1 MKIPSAV
8 TVSLH
13 VSPPRAGSG
22 AASVGRLSILLVNH
36 NGMQYLG
43 PCLESIHRYAPPETQ
58 VILEDNASTDGS
70 LKAAENKF
78 SWLQIVRSSR
88 NLGFAGGNNLAGK
101 RAQGRFILLLNT
113 DTLLLEPVAPV
124 VDWLESHP
132 SYGALTINMLD
143 GDRNPNACTGRF
155 PSPLRLALLRS
166 ILVSP
171 GSYGAE
177 EAYDVDWVQGS
188 FLLIRADLW
197 NELKWLD
204 ERYFMYAEDVDLC
217 KRIWNAGFK
226 CAYLPH
232 RHYLHWGGFVP
243 SRFPDQV
250 CGLATYV
257 ENHMTGMQR
266 LLCRAVLLGGC
277 LLRVAFHLEK
287 GILRNREIDRIKATV
302 SWRAFKALIQR
313 RA

>member
-132 SYGALTINMLD
+132 MV
-143 GDRNPNACTGRF
+143 
-155 PSPLRLALLRS
+155 LLRS
-166 ILVSP
+166 ICSMETATQTP
-171 GSYGAE
+171 A
-177 EAYDVDWVQGS
+177 
-188 FLLIRADLW
+188 R
-197 NELKWLD
+197 
-204 ERYFMYAEDVDLC
+204 EDFPPLC
-217 KRIWNAGFK
+217 GWRCFAPYW
-226 CAYLPH
+226 Y
-232 RHYLHWGGFVP
+232 
-243 SRFPDQV
+243 
-250 CGLATYV
+250 
-257 ENHMTGMQR
+257 R
-266 LLCRAVLLGGC
+266 LEVMVRRRPTMWIGCRDH
-277 LLRVAFHLEK
+277 F
-287 GILRNREIDRIKATV
+287 
-302 SWRAFKALIQR
+302 F
-313 RA
+313 